1 MSFNYTDEQLNGLN
15 QDYAVYSVNKDFSD
29 RNKQKLVTSNPK
41 NNNETNTITTSD
53 GQEFRVIATKAD
65 PKTGFD
71 GMAVAPI
78 VNGLPDYKSVAVIS
92 AGTDPKSPVNKL
104 GPLTR
109 DAAGAVEARQTYLSP
124 QYKVA
129 DQFVKEIMDNPQ
141 YEVSQLSGYSQGAY
155 MLKLGA
161 KYHIPTTTFNAW
173 FKYGAL
179 TEEEK
184 QFLEKNSAMFVDYRR
199 KNDDVV
205 RYNDFNHP
213 EWFTSQNDISNS
225 IPRTIYWIDGT
236 SHRIDEWIFDPVTG
250 QVIDSKGG
258 KPLVSGLYKA
268 YADSLSRMQRYK
280 ELKTRWASN
289 RISGAEQIYLD
300 AVQGQILSS
309 SMMNAARIGADEVA
323 TLAKVAKEE
332 IEALW
337 SKIDFGSY
345 TALSADEV
353 EAIFA
358 SQGVTRA
365 QYVDVFEAE
374 INHTDAQ
381 MSDSAAAFERL
392 DSQLQ
397 AAIDQVLTTDA
408 QLAKEF
414 QQWKAEM

>member
-41 NNNETNTITTSD
+41 NSNETNTITTSD

-109 DAAGAVEARQTYLSP
+109 DAAGAVGARQTYLSP

-141 YEVSQLSGYSQGAY
+141 YEVSKLSGYSQGAY

-225 IPRTIYWIDGT
+225 IPRTIYWVDGT

-365 QYVDVFEAE
+365 QYVDAFEAE